1 MAKGR
6 PAKGPELVEG
16 LEGSEEAKKR
26 LEVILETIGGQ
37 KSAQEAYEQL
47 GLSKSMFHEI
57 RTGSLVAALESLEA
71 KPKGRPRQ
79 EVTEDQRE
87 NERLSKEVEEL
98 KAALQIANVREEIAL
113 VMPHVLKAA
122 DGKKNGWRRARR
134 EGGRP
139 RAKRRRP
146 AAADHDGRGNV
157 AY

>member
-122 DGKKNGWRRARR
+122 DGKKKRM
-134 EGGRP
+134 EESK
-139 RAKRRRP
+139 KRRRQ
-146 AAADHDGRGNV
+146 AKSQKKKARRR
-157 AY
+157 